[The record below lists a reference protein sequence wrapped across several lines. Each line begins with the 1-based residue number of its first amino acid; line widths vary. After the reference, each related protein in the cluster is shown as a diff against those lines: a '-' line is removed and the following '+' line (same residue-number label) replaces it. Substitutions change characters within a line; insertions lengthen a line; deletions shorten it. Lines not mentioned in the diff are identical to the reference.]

1 MPAPWR
7 RASAGRV
14 SGYASPVGFVGWA
27 VIGVGVIAIVAV
39 TVYLIRQRRYYAP
52 PPADLRRAGDETSD
66 YSEYE
71 HGHDIATGFV
81 ERGGG
86 F

>member
-1 MPAPWR
+1 M
-7 RASAGRV
+7 AGATALV
-14 SGYASPVGFVGWA
+14 TLVLVGFVGIA
-27 VIGVGVIAIVAV
+27 VIAVGVVAIVAV
-39 TVYLIRQRRYYAP
+39 AWYLIRQRRYYAP
-52 PPADLRRAGDETSD
+52 PPADLRRAGDDVND

-81 ERGGG
+81 ERGGS